1 MALDWPAFGDALWK
15 VSDQLG
21 IRPEW
26 QLPVLALESGFNPA
40 IMNPGGCV
48 GLNQFCPGTY
58 ERYVH
63 VPVSEYQ
70 TWSASKQLSGPVFE
84 YWRNALKFGQ
94 IRSATRLM
102 LSQLGQ
108 VLLKTDP
115 ALGSVVYQ
123 SPSCEY
129 CGNAGLDA
137 GCRRRT
143 SDCTHCCA
151 PKCKSSFVTGC
162 KGYITVQDLANSMAI
177 QVRTS
182 AVQTALAQAY
192 AMRPGDR
199 PRDPVYG
206 DDYPPGFS
214 RITPPAS
221 PPSGAPAV
229 LGAAFLAFVAVV
241 LADEARAR
249 FA

>member
-1 MALDWPAFGDALWK
+1 
-15 VSDQLG
+15 
-21 IRPEW
+21 
-26 QLPVLALESGFNPA
+26 
-40 IMNPGGCV
+40 MNPGGCV

-58 ERYVH
+58 EGYVH

-115 ALGSVVYQ
+115 ALDSIVFRSGTV
-123 SPSCEY
+123 EY
-129 CGNAGLDA
+129 KQNCGLDTS
-137 GCRRRT
+137 CRDRVH
-143 SDCTHCCA
+143 CTG
-151 PKCKSSFVTGC
+151 GC

-177 QVRTS
+177 QVRTP

-192 AMRPGDR
+192 AMRPGER

-229 LGAAFLAFVAVV
+229 LAAAV
-241 LADEARAR
+241 LAAAAGYVASQRRQLA
-249 FA
+249 